1 MKQTPRERKKA
12 TWNWTSKLC
21 ETGNKKIMASK
32 KKFEFSIILSNAKRR
47 KKQTMNTIKVLKK
60 MRKKQF
66 ESHTSHNSLSSIP
79 YRSNDFGPG
88 TELALKQY
96 SVFQEATHSMSF
108 STLSFIV
115 GVATIMVQATPFA
128 SVSSAAASVIFMP
141 AMPPRPNPYP
151 ALAHC
156 PAPSSPSSF

>member
-1 MKQTPRERKKA
+1 
-12 TWNWTSKLC
+12 
-21 ETGNKKIMASK
+21 
-32 KKFEFSIILSNAKRR
+32 
-47 KKQTMNTIKVLKK
+47 

-115 GVATIMVQATPFA
+115 GVATVMVQAMPFA
-128 SVSSAAASVIFMP
+128 SVSSAAASVVFMP
-141 AMPPRPNPYP
+141 AMPPSPTPTQPRPTALLP
-151 ALAHC
+151 AALVVFRLC
-156 PAPSSPSSF
+156 PPLVILPATPFLQYDALFCQRFLELIFSTQNIPPLKH